1 LAVRC
6 SHFFFSAIQKIF
18 HRAEAKDSKRERE
31 GCGSWPA
38 KFGSEMGVKKP
49 LVELMRFGSGET
61 TRQSWN
67 GPQQLFNVIFLT
79 VSTGGDQLLDG
90 AKKFRQK

>member
-1 LAVRC
+1 V
-6 SHFFFSAIQKIF
+6 
-18 HRAEAKDSKRERE
+18 
-31 GCGSWPA
+31 WPA

-49 LVELMRFGSGET
+49 LVELMKFGSGET

-79 VSTGGDQLLDG
+79 VSTGGDQLWT
-90 AKKFRQK
+90 APTNSVKNNRKEKTKFLFFFVNFSFGWFLVF